1 MRFALTLL
9 AAVALATPAAAVLA
23 PQYYQ
28 QARDQAVHVVTF
40 EVTGVA
46 WTEESR
52 GYGQCLVSGKVLSVE
67 RGPHYRVGGDIR
79 VKVPCMGP
87 DAEPMAGGVLWQT
100 PAELKASRRGKAWMT
115 APGELALYQY
125 EILGR

>member
-1 MRFALTLL
+1 MRFALTVLV
-9 AAVALATPAAAVLA
+9 ACALATPAAAVLA

-40 EVTGVA
+40 KVKAVE
-46 WTEESR
+46 WTPTAS
-52 GYGQCLVSGKVLSVE
+52 GYGDCIVVGKVLSVE

-87 DAEPMAGGVLWQT
+87 NAEPMAGGVLWHT
-100 PAELKASRRGKAWMT
+100 PAELKASSRGKAWMT
-115 APGELALYQY
+115 KPGELALYQY
-125 EILGR
+125 EVLQP